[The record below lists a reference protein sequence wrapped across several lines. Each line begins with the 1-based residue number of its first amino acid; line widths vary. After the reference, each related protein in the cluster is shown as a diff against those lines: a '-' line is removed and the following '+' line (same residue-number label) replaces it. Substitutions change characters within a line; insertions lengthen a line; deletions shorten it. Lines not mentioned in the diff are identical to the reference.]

1 MAIRVYLC
9 DDVPALRL
17 VLRTVLE
24 LDADIVVVGE
34 SGDGR
39 TALEDLARLR
49 PDVLVLDLSL
59 PELDGLEVLDELG
72 AFGSGIIVPRVEVDF
87 AREVVDGELV
97 IDIDVLKV
105 GRTSF
110 RLRHLVQQAGLT
122 AATVEVVIVS
132 YGYDDRGPLELTD
145 EQRTLLEGHL
155 LL

>member
-1 MAIRVYLC
+1 VAIRVYLC

-72 AFGSGIIVPRVEVDF
+72 ACSPRTRVVVFSGYPDGQLGEAARSRGAMRYIEKGTDIELVARYVREV
-87 AREVVDGELV
+87 AREE
-97 IDIDVLKV
+97 
-105 GRTSF
+105 
-110 RLRHLVQQAGLT
+110 
-122 AATVEVVIVS
+122 AA
-132 YGYDDRGPLELTD
+132 
-145 EQRTLLEGHL
+145 
-155 LL
+155 